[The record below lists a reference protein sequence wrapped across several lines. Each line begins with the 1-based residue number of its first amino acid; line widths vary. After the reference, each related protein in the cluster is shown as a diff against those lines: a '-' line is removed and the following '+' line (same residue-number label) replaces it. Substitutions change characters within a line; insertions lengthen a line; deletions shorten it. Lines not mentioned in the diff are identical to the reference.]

1 MTGAYRPYAPL
12 GVPKPVAAELWIVD
26 GPEIRMRYLGIGVP
40 FPTRMTIVRLADGGL
55 WIHSPVEGG
64 DGLFDAV
71 ERIGPVAHIVA
82 PNSIHYWWMPEWH
95 RRFPAA
101 RLHAIG
107 GLAQTARRPLPAM
120 ETLTATPD
128 PAWTGTIDQVI
139 VPGSAFSEADF
150 FHRPSR
156 TLILTDLIENFD
168 PARVRSRVW
177 RAVLRAS
184 GAADPDGKA
193 PYDMQLSFWRHRGA
207 VRAAVRTMIG
217 WQPERIILAHGRCYD
232 RNGVEE
238 LRRAFRWVL

>member
-12 GVPKPVAAELWIVD
+12 GVPKPVAADLWIVD

-95 RRFPAA
+95 RRFPEA
-101 RLHAIG
+101 RLHAIA

-120 ETLTATPD
+120 ETLTAMPD
-128 PAWTGTIDQVI
+128 PAWAGMIDQVI

-156 TLILTDLIENFD
+156 TLILTDLIENFE
-168 PARVRSRVW
+168 PARVRSRLW

-193 PYDMQLSFWRHRGA
+193 PYDMQLSFWRHREA